1 MDIHKNARTT
11 PHSRMLMVQRLASGW
26 TVAGVAAAH
35 GVSPRT
41 VRKWRD
47 RHAAEGE
54 TGLAD
59 RSSRPS
65 RSPARLNDSSEG
77 EILSLRRERLTGPMI
92 ARRLGRPVSTIGLVL
107 RRNGLGRLRA
117 LDERPAVIRYERDRP
132 GELLHVDIKKL
143 GRIDGV
149 GHRITG
155 DRTGQSNK
163 RGAGWEYLHIAIDD
177 ASRLAYTELLP
188 DQRKESAVA
197 FTRRVIAW
205 FDGHGVS
212 IERLMSD
219 NGSAYKSVA
228 FRGLLA
234 EHGIIHKR
242 TKPYTPRTNRKAE
255 RFIQTSLREWA
266 YARAFQTSAERAAAL
281 LPWLTDYN
289 FQRPH
294 SALGGCPPIRR
305 VAAAPGPASF
315 SVPESDPES
324 LFGRVA
330 GVKPRAARRR
340 RPGLDAGGP
349 AASTMSIGGKGQ
361 RPWQRHLAAT
371 ARPRSVSPSV
381 RRHRSIS
388 RPSH

>member
-26 TVAGVAAAH
+26 TVAAVAAAH

-77 EILSLRRERLTGPMI
+77 EILSLRRERLTGRMI

-163 RGAGWEYLHIAIDD
+163 RGTGWEYLHIAIDD
-177 ASRLAYTELLP
+177 ASEFLPSQARDEARRLRNLRA
-188 DQRKESAVA
+188 
-197 FTRRVIAW
+197 
-205 FDGHGVS
+205 
-212 IERLMSD
+212 
-219 NGSAYKSVA
+219 NG
-228 FRGLLA
+228 GD
-234 EHGIIHKR
+234 
-242 TKPYTPRTNRKAE
+242 PRKAKE
-255 RFIQTSLREWA
+255 EKET
-266 YARAFQTSAERAAAL
+266 AAAVEGKIL
-281 LPWLTDYN
+281 ADCWTE
-289 FQRPH
+289 F
-294 SALGGCPPIRR
+294 RR
-305 VAAAPGPASF
+305 
-315 SVPESDPES
+315 
-324 LFGRVA
+324 LRV
-330 GVKPRAARRR
+330 RRR
-340 RPGLDAGGP
+340 NDTTKLSRRTRMLHTSGSGCTPSP
-349 AASTMSIGGKGQ
+349 ARGQSGK
-361 RPWQRHLAAT
+361 
-371 ARPRSVSPSV
+371 SSPS
-381 RRHRSIS
+381 SS
-388 RPSH
+388 K